1 MSEISAA
8 DLETLVALRK
18 KGMDAVSAET
28 KAKAKAIREEAM
40 SEENKAATM
49 EKMQAGFAKADADGD
64 GRLNEAEFI
73 AFTRGMGAA
82 MREKG
87 VDLPEAPED
96 DLKAVYAIHNK
107 ASGDDGVS
115 ALELMANM
123 AQIKEHMKSQGIDD

>member
-1 MSEISAA
+1 
-8 DLETLVALRK
+8 
-18 KGMDAVSAET
+18 
-28 KAKAKAIREEAM
+28 
-40 SEENKAATM
+40 
-49 EKMQAGFAKADADGD
+49 
-64 GRLNEAEFI
+64 
-73 AFTRGMGAA
+73 MGAA

-96 DLKAVYAIHNK
+96 DLRAVYVIHNK